1 MSTVNYN
8 FSWPSGPS
16 NVVVTGEFDAWKG
29 GSSLKKSS
37 TSGEFEV
44 TLPIKIPTEKD
55 KIFFKFIVDGQWITS
70 GFYKIGTDPAGIENN
85 YISRQDLCRLL
96 EEQTGKSEKHKSGVA
111 AHGQGDT
118 AEAVV
123 ARSSK
128 NLDVKSATSQG
139 ASPNSHSGQH
149 NHGYDEPTGAA
160 STPTKTKESHRDA
173 SSGAANA
180 SSAASAAASAPKRV
194 KIKRKVKRNKKT
206 GEKIVV
212 SEERI
217 PLNEGDETVVS
228 GTTFEEEVSSLAGR
242 TPTNGSA
249 QGTPRPANAA
259 AGAVSGTN
267 TPTPTPTRQE
277 QKYPQPGVSLGSGT
291 SPSSSPSIR
300 KTRPLSTT
308 GSTKE
313 RPTSTVGKPAS
324 QSRSRSNTPV
334 ESSGSATA
342 SAGAV
347 AATTAAARKDHSASA
362 VMGDSTAGSAR
373 KTVSRS
379 GSTKKA
385 SNEQDTA
392 EARNSGGAIGPLGTR
407 LPEDNKGETVH
418 ILPVDTSN
426 SRDTAFKSVAGEPG
440 PFVPTNQEQLKAFSE
455 VNDNVDPQAFN
466 EKLNKQF
473 KAEHNTEKESSKKS
487 GEKTEQQT
495 HRVSQNKEH
504 NSNDLDKKESENK
517 SQKIGEGDADEKLG
531 NHDDLQK
538 SGEQALQGEV
548 KKNPSTDLGV
558 NSVPNGKDGNSG
570 AVSGTDTDTGAVN
583 NGTENA
589 VSELSKGDTSKEL
602 GEEASQGKV
611 SKDDA
616 LKNLGQDST
625 SKGVHEGT
633 SAGVPGSDTLS
644 KKKLKNKMKKKN
656 QKKNRQNKKKE
667 SSGEE
672 SREKSATPDTN
683 ISSEV
688 PNGEE
693 KGAKGVDETGATSG
707 STSAIHSKEG
717 TPANQENLT
726 AGAAHSSSATGTP
739 SVMDTAAVPATD
751 ANEEKLVGKAGEK
764 THLEK
769 APGPLGEDV
778 TSATG
783 APANIPKQS
792 DSSARKEVEESKPP
806 KEQETIP
813 TLDPRAKTGPVS
825 SQQHFESGASGD
837 QRNEA
842 SFNSSKQRAS
852 ETTTQ
857 QPPKAT
863 TDDTGV
869 SSDAVPSKESAKRAS
884 KAAPVPAKSEET
896 RNAAQTDTKKHS
908 VADSGVES
916 GKNPQSNSSR
926 PKSTSDTIKKESKK
940 STTRSVPA
948 SSGPP
953 EEATD
958 ATKEAINNQDKKDAT
973 SNTLKQGK
981 SEVDHSKGKTVKDT
995 ATGLTKTGKSG
1006 VEQDK
1011 SRDEVSKEA
1020 SKQGKSEVESPRGKS
1035 AKNIV
1040 TDAAK
1045 TGKKDADTSKG
1056 KGKKGVTSEAV
1067 NAEKSESDAS
1077 ANARQK
1083 APAQSSLANASN
1095 RTEKKKKTGL
1105 WSKIK
1110 KIFH

>member
-1 MSTVNYN
+1 MESEGLNFQVMSTVNYN

-44 TLPIKIPTEKD
+44 TLPIKIPAEKD

-70 GFYKIGTDPAGIENN
+70 GFYKIGTDAAGIENN
-85 YISRQDLCRLL
+85 YISRQDLYRLL
-96 EEQTGKSEKHKSGVA
+96 EEQTGKSGKHKSGVA
-111 AHGQGDT
+111 AHEQGGT
-118 AEAVV
+118 AEAAVV
-123 ARSSK
+123 RSSK
-128 NLDVKSATSQG
+128 NLDVKSAASQG
-139 ASPNSHSGQH
+139 ASPDSHSGQR
-149 NHGYDEPTGAA
+149 NHGHDEPTGTAR
-160 STPTKTKESHRDA
+160 TPTKTKEFHRDA

-180 SSAASAAASAPKRV
+180 SSAASAEFPARSAGVDPLAASAAASALKRV
-194 KIKRKVKRNKKT
+194 KIKRRVKRNKKT

-217 PLNEGDETVVS
+217 PLNEGDDTVVS
-228 GTTFEEEVSSLAGR
+228 GTTFEEEVSSPAGR

-249 QGTPRPANAA
+249 QGTPHLANVA

-313 RPTSTVGKPAS
+313 RLTSTVGRPTS

-334 ESSGSATA
+334 GSSGSATA
-342 SAGAV
+342 SAGAT
-347 AATTAAARKDHSASA
+347 AATAAAARKDHSASA
-362 VMGDSTAGSAR
+362 VMNDSTAGSAH

-379 GSTKKA
+379 GSTRKT
-385 SNEQDTA
+385 SNELDTA
-392 EARNSGGAIGPLGTR
+392 EARNSSGAIGPLGTR

-426 SRDTAFKSVAGEPG
+426 GGNSAFKSVAGEPG

-473 KAEHNTEKESSKKS
+473 KAEHNTERESSKKS
-487 GEKTEQQT
+487 GEK
-495 HRVSQNKEH
+495 
-504 NSNDLDKKESENK
+504 
-517 SQKIGEGDADEKLG
+517 IGEGDAGEKLE
-531 NHDDLQK
+531 NHDNLQK
-538 SGEQALQGEV
+538 SGKQALQGEV
-548 KKNPSTDLGV
+548 KKNHSADLGV
-558 NSVPNGKDGNSG
+558 NSSSNGKDDNSG
-570 AVSGTDTDTGAVN
+570 VVSSVDTDTGANN

-589 VSELSKGDTSKEL
+589 VSDLSKGDTLKEL
-602 GEEASQGKV
+602 GEDASQGKV

-616 LKNLGQDST
+616 LKKLDQDST
-625 SKGVHEGT
+625 LKGVHEGT
-633 SAGVPGSDTLS
+633 AAGVPGSDTLS

-688 PNGEE
+688 PSGEE
-693 KGAKGVDETGATSG
+693 KGTKGADETGATLG

-717 TPANQENLT
+717 TPANQDNTT
-726 AGAAHSSSATGTP
+726 AGVAHSSSATGTP
-739 SVMDTAAVPATD
+739 SVMDTAAVPATN
-751 ANEEKLVGKAGEK
+751 ANEEKLEISKAGEK
-764 THLEK
+764 ARLEK
-769 APGPLGEDV
+769 ESGPLGEDV

-792 DSSARKEVEESKPP
+792 DSPAGREVQESKPR
-806 KEQETIP
+806 KEQEAIP
-813 TLDPRAKTGPVS
+813 TLDPRAKTEPVS
-825 SQQHFESGASGD
+825 SQQHFESD

-857 QPPKAT
+857 QAPKT
-863 TDDTGV
+863 ITDDTGV
-869 SSDAVPSKESAKRAS
+869 PSDAVPSKESAKKAN

-896 RNAAQTDTKKHS
+896 YNAAQTDTKRHS
-908 VADSGVES
+908 VVDSRVKS
-916 GKNPQSNSSR
+916 GKSPQSKSPR

-940 STTRSVPA
+940 STTGSVPG
-948 SSGPP
+948 SSGSP
-953 EEATD
+953 EKAAD
-958 ATKEAINNQDKKDAT
+958 AAKGAINNQDKKETT
-973 SNTLKQGK
+973 SNALKEGK
-981 SEVDHSKGKTVKDT
+981 SEIDHSKDKTVKN
-995 ATGLTKTGKSG
+995 AAAGLTKTGKSG

-1011 SRDEVSKEA
+1011 SRDEVFKEV
-1020 SKQGKSEVESPRGKS
+1020 SKQGKAEVESPRGKS

-1045 TGKKDADTSKG
+1045 TDKKEADTSKG
-1056 KGKKGVTSEAV
+1056 KDTKGVTSEA
-1067 NAEKSESDAS
+1067 ATTEKSGADAT